1 MPRHGLQARAQQLLL
16 CLSLRFHC
24 AHCLFPLCH
33 PLAERR
39 CVSIA
44 ALLIDLDGTLHKT
57 PPSGA
62 LSASPGRG
70 GGSILTHG
78 YTNRER
84 QLHSCIRRY
93 VHTYVKTYKRPYEK
107 LPRAV

>member
-70 GGSILTHG
+70 GGGEGGAAGGGAGRSKPAARCCG
-78 YTNRER
+78 GR
-84 QLHSCIRRY
+84 
-93 VHTYVKTYKRPYEK
+93 KR
-107 LPRAV
+107 